1 MSRTG
6 VEAEGG
12 YILAVVGYASA
23 LAASEVE
30 VVENVGWIDM
40 VFGTIVEVA
49 VLRISRVAQ
58 RYKHGA
64 HSHTAP

>member
-12 YILAVVGYASA
+12 DILAVVGYASA
-23 LAASEVE
+23 LAAGEVE
-30 VVENVGWIDM
+30 VIEDVGGIDM
-40 VFGTIVEVA
+40 ILGTIVEVA

-64 HSHTAP
+64 SNHAAP